1 MRAHTTAL
9 FLAGLTFGLAGAVSA
24 QAESGSTPPPAG
36 QLEQREQRNARPGP
50 AAPAGHRQ
58 PQAHR
63 RDGLEERRGINPEFR
78 RLEAGLGEEAY
89 RPGPAD
95 EFPRHMREE
104 EQAAQDTDQIRAVG
118 QIEILS
124 LDQHGATL
132 IRAFGRS

>member
-58 PQAHR
+58 PQAK
-63 RDGLEERRGINPEFR
+63 DAAPAEMP
-78 RLEAGLGEEAY
+78 
-89 RPGPAD
+89 PAD
-95 EFPRHMREE
+95 
-104 EQAAQDTDQIRAVG
+104 QATRD
-118 QIEILS
+118 
-124 LDQHGATL
+124 LDKALAKKLTICRGC
-132 IRAFGRS
+132 